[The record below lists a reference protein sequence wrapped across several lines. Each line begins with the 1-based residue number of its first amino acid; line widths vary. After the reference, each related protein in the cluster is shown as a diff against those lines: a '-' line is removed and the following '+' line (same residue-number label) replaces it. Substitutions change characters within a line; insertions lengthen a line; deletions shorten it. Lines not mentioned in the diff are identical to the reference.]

1 MLPQK
6 ELKLVHFQLT
16 RNCNLRCWFCGQWGR
31 KGFFSNASGEAM
43 NFDDWKNVI
52 SDLINYREKSGISP
66 KIMLWGGEPL
76 RYAHFDAISC
86 YLNENNF
93 ELGMITNGVLIDKHI
108 DTIKKCI
115 KKIYVSIDGPE
126 HVHNSIRG
134 EGVFKKVLDNL
145 KLLKDT
151 NIEINIMTVLSKELI
166 NELDTFPNVLSDLNI
181 KELLLQEMI
190 YLSKEETQN
199 YTAWF
204 EKSFGRKPTEIHSW
218 QMDIDNSFQKEKALA
233 VEKTLKNQ
241 YPFKVRY
248 MPHGI
253 FKVEEYCH
261 SAFKHAHDAWNGN
274 VLYCT
279 DFYDFSAGNV
289 KEENIIDIFNNSIS
303 EKFRNEISSGN
314 CVTCNHCSWRG
325 NSEFNL

>member
-43 NFDDWKNVI
+43 TFDDWKKVI
-52 SDLINYREKSGISP
+52 SDLINYRKASGICP
-66 KIMLWGGEPL
+66 KVMLWGGEPL
-76 RYAHFDAISC
+76 MYPDFDRIAE
-86 YLNENNF
+86 YLNENGF
-93 ELGMITNGVLIDKHI
+93 ELGMVTNGVLIDKHI
-108 DTIKKCI
+108 YIIKKCI
-115 KKIYVSIDGPE
+115 KKIYVSIDGSKD
-126 HVHNSIRG
+126 VHNSIRG
-134 EGVFKKVLDNL
+134 EGVFEKVCENL
-145 KLLKDT
+145 KLFKDT
-151 NIEINIMTVLSKELI
+151 DMEITVMTVISEALL
-166 NELDTFPNVLSDLNI
+166 NELEVFPNEFKELNI

-190 YLSKEETQN
+190 YLSKEEIEN
-199 YTAWF
+199 YSLWF
-204 EKSFGRKPTEIHSW
+204 EKSFGRKPTEINSW
-218 QMDIDNSFQKEKALA
+218 QMDIADSFQKEKAMA
-233 VEKTLKNQ
+233 IKKTLKNQ

-253 FKVEEYCH
+253 FTNEEYCR
-261 SAFKHAHDAWNGN
+261 SAFNHAHVAWNGN

-289 KEENIIDIFNNSIS
+289 KVENIIDIFNNSIS
-303 EKFRNEISSGN
+303 EKFRKEISSGN